1 MTWQLT
7 ILVRQLATLPS
18 SEDPHCTDLHCQS
31 RVSISCLMNWIFERA
46 PWNTV
51 LRYDYITYPV
61 WYLAQK
67 PWRTKRVQ
75 RSIHSKWEVNL
86 SFFCSL
92 SLFRFFNCYFVFLG
106 TFKEEGCRINKSII
120 AGARRWGGCVSLHCW
135 ADSSQQVQSFLT
147 VYRFHRLSIRDLRR
161 YNLNTLEKVCMFF
174 QMSRCSVLHFHYW
187 VWV

>member
-1 MTWQLT
+1 MHSFRDIQNGADYGERYGQQVWSSMAKHLNDLT

-18 SEDPHCTDLHCQS
+18 SEDSHCTDLHCQP
-31 RVSISCLMNWIFERA
+31 RVSISCLMNWNFERS

-86 SFFCSL
+86 SFSVHFLCFASSITILYFWEHSKKYNCRSQKMGRLCITPLLSRQQSTGAKFSDSL
-92 SLFRFFNCYFVFLG
+92 QIS
-106 TFKEEGCRINKSII
+106 
-120 AGARRWGGCVSLHCW
+120 
-135 ADSSQQVQSFLT
+135 
-147 VYRFHRLSIRDLRR
+147 
-161 YNLNTLEKVCMFF
+161 
-174 QMSRCSVLHFHYW
+174 
-187 VWV
+187 